1 MPVGDVFRIRT
12 KGTHLGSR
20 VEFGVHVEFM
30 SAAADPADLVASWIA
45 TIMPLV
51 TAATSVE
58 TNWLSVMASDTNPL
72 GAASVEV
79 GLTQPNPG
87 AIAGDALPPQ
97 NAVVVSL
104 RTGLKGGRRRGRFF
118 VPGISETG
126 TALGRLSGTQ
136 LTAIQALASGI
147 MGAYGSAGTEAANYR
162 LAVYSPIDTTPPP
175 PKPFKPKNDR
185 LVTHITEFTVDPVVR
200 TQRRRAIGVG
210 I

>member
-1 MPVGDVFRIRT
+1 MPADDVFRVRT

-20 VEFGVHVEFM
+20 VEFGVHIQFM
-30 SAAADPADLVASWIA
+30 SGAADPADLVGSWIA
-45 TIMPLV
+45 NVMPLV
-51 TAATSVE
+51 VAATSVE

-87 AIAGDALPPQ
+87 AISGDALPPQ
-97 NAVVVSL
+97 NAIVVSL

-118 VPGISETG
+118 VPGIAETG

-136 LTAIQALASGI
+136 LTAIQALANGI
-147 MGAYGSAGTEAANYR
+147 MGVYGPAGTEAANYR
-162 LAVYSPIDTTPPP
+162 LSVYSPIDTTPPP
-175 PKPFKPKNDR
+175 PRKFKPKETE
-185 LVTHITEFTVDPVVR
+185 LITHITTFTVDPVVR

-210 I
+210 A